1 MKINGHEVK
10 FGIQTP
16 PEYVSFEELKNTWL
30 EAEKLG
36 FDSAWLYDHFFPIIG
51 DPSGPCHEGW
61 TALSALAAL
70 TSKIHCGIMVT
81 GNTYRNPA
89 VLAKMGATVDVL
101 SNGRLSMGLGAAWF
115 ELEHNAYDIP
125 FYTVGQRIRR
135 CDEACEIIKRLW
147 SEEKVNFDGKYYK
160 IKDAYCN
167 PKPAQKPRPPLMIG
181 GQGEKLMLRV
191 VAKHADAWN
200 CFGSPEYLAHKI
212 TVMREHGNAV
222 GRDTN
227 EIEKSVIC
235 SPCVTEDKAKIK
247 EAVALYAKFFR
258 LESEDDARRRMLAGN
273 ASEVTK
279 RVKEYLEVG
288 VTHIILGMLPPYDM
302 ESVRNFSD
310 MVMPQFR

>member
-16 PEYVSFEELKNTWL
+16 PEYVSFEEIKNTWL

-101 SNGRLSMGLGAAWF
+101 SNGRLNMGIGAAWF
-115 ELEHNAYDIP
+115 ELEHNAYGIP

-135 CDEACEIIKRLW
+135 CDEACEIIKCLW

-167 PKPAQKPRPPLMIG
+167 PKPVQKPRPPLMIG

-200 CFGSPEYLAHKI
+200 TFGSPELLSQKI
-212 TVMREHGNAV
+212 SVIREHGKDV
-222 GRDTN
+222 GRNTD

-235 SPCVTEDKAKIK
+235 TACITEDKKKIQ
-247 EAVALYAKFFR
+247 EAASRYVKAFR
-258 LESEDDARRRMLAGN
+258 LPSEEDARKRMLAGN
-273 ASEVTK
+273 ASEVTR
-279 RVKEYLEVG
+279 RVKEYLDAG
-288 VTHIILGMLPPYDM
+288 VTHIILGLYAPYDM
-302 ESVRNFSD
+302 ESVRNFAD
-310 MVMPQFR
+310 MVMPQFK

>member
-1 MKINGHEVK
+1 MNINGHEVK

-16 PEYVSFEELKNTWL
+16 PEYVSFDEIKSTWL

-61 TALSALAAL
+61 TTLSALAAL

-89 VLAKMGATVDVL
+89 LLAKMGATVDVL
-101 SNGRLSMGLGAAWF
+101 SNGRLSMGIGAAWF

-135 CDEACEIIKRLW
+135 CDESCEIIKRLW

-167 PKPAQKPRPPLMIG
+167 PKPVQKPHPPLMIG

-200 CFGSPEYLAHKI
+200 CFGSPEYLANKI
-212 TVMREHGNAV
+212 NVMREHGKAV
-222 GRDTN
+222 GRNID

-235 SPCVTEDKAKIK
+235 SPCVTEDKGKIK
-247 EAVALYAKFFR
+247 EAVARYAKFFR

-302 ESVRNFSD
+302 ESVRNFAD